1 VLVAALLVMMFV
13 GGWSNIP
20 KSTSKRAI
28 AGGSVDFAP
37 SFPQQSATALADAE
51 TTVTVTGT
59 VEDSLDASPVADV
72 HVVVRAGTVEQ
83 KTTTDEGGAFSVTID
98 VGTARSL
105 TLAFSKEAYAP
116 YQQSLAIAAPPVQSV
131 SLETVQL
138 KPIVTRLVGKL
149 VDYQSG
155 APVTDASGQLFFA
168 ETQETYLLM
177 EPEWPT
183 GLFSFSTDATGT
195 YTIEMDSALQR
206 FVHEPYQMCCAET
219 YLYAGVPYR
228 MAHAFIPFT
237 NNYPDQWYGDNR
249 ASYNGAESL
258 VFERGSNT
266 VTVPFLTDKPFL
278 RLHLRAVDGAPLAH
292 TFFTYRLYDET
303 GFPITQWIN
312 RETDGTGIYTET
324 ASPVAPGAYRAVV
337 KDVGRGP
344 LDTTMTD
351 DYNITYYGDT
361 EDMAAADTFTM
372 PTTGF
377 TAEVRLRQSGI
388 LQGIVTEAA
397 TGAPLAGK
405 KLNLA
410 FYDEAG
416 NHHVLMDERVTLDE
430 EGAFATTPAKSGA
443 FKVLFTIGDEDEED
457 EYYARWSGNADT
469 MKDAAVL
476 TIPTQN
482 ERLELAQP
490 VALKHNPAATLDVSV
505 ANRVLAAGEAMT
517 VTVMVK
523 DQAGKLVTGQNVQVE
538 VAVKGNG
545 SLSSV
550 SGVTDNGVF
559 ATMLTAGQESGTVL
573 VEAMSGKATSRPV
586 AVAVFKLA
594 DTGQMPEVVGTPVVR
609 DMAGG
614 SFTIDVP
621 TGTGSAITTGEIQM
635 QGPTNTESGVPLER
649 VVVATL
655 NAPTKR
661 YAPADGTLYSAPAVL
676 KLDLYDDQ
684 GVVVEEGTTLSSP
697 LNMTVSIETTASD
710 YQIRYLD
717 TASGTWKQDGIV
729 VTDMNATSQGEVT
742 LTFELWHATQVGVFV
757 AGSEAGS
764 EQVYLPLVQVL

>member
-1 VLVAALLVMMFV
+1 VFFV
-13 GGWSNIP
+13 GW
-20 KSTSKRAI
+20 
-28 AGGSVDFAP
+28 GGT
-37 SFPQQSATALADAE
+37 QQRPGNNALAKTFRAFALTDAE
-51 TTVTVTGT
+51 TTVTITGT
-59 VEDSLDASPVADV
+59 VEDSLDASPVADA
-72 HVVVRAGTVEQ
+72 HVVVRAGAVERE
-83 KTTTDEGGAFSVTID
+83 TTTDEGGAFSVAID

-116 YQQSLAIAAPPVQSV
+116 YQQSLTIAVPPAQSV
-131 SLETVQL
+131 ALEAVQL
-138 KPIVTRLVGKL
+138 MPIVTRLVGKL
-149 VDYQSG
+149 VDYQSS

-183 GLFSFSTDATGT
+183 GLFSFRTDATGT
-195 YTIEMDSALQR
+195 YTIELDSALHR

-258 VFERGSNT
+258 VFEGGSNT
-266 VTVPFLTDKPFL
+266 LTIPFLTDKPFL
-278 RLHLRAVDGAPLAH
+278 RLHLRAVDGAPLAN

-312 RETDGTGIYTET
+312 RETDRTGMYTET
-324 ASPVAPGAYRAVV
+324 ASPVAPGAYRAIV

-351 DYNITYYGDT
+351 DYNITYYGNT

-388 LQGIVTEAA
+388 LQGMVTDAA
-397 TGAPLAGK
+397 TDAPLAGK
-405 KLNLA
+405 KLKLA
-410 FYDEAG
+410 FYDAAG

-430 EGAFATTPAKSGA
+430 EGVFAITPAKSGS

-457 EYYARWSGNADT
+457 EYYARWSGNADG
-469 MKDAAVL
+469 MDDAAVL

-490 VALKHNPAATLDVSV
+490 LALKHNPAATLDVRV
-505 ANRVLAAGEAMT
+505 ANRVLTAGEATT
-517 VTVMVK
+517 VTVMVR
-523 DQAGKLVTGQNVQVE
+523 DQAGKFVTEQDVRVE
-538 VAVKGNG
+538 FALKGNG
-545 SLSSV
+545 ALSSV
-550 SGVTDNGVF
+550 SGMTDKGVF
-559 ATMLTAGQESGTVL
+559 ETVLTAGQESGSVL
-573 VEAMSGKATSRPV
+573 VEAMSGKATSQPV
-586 AVAVFKLA
+586 SLSVFSLA
-594 DTGQMPEVVGTPVVR
+594 DTEQMPEVVGTPVVR
-609 DMAGG
+609 NMAGG
-614 SFTIDVP
+614 SFTINVP
-621 TGTGSAITTGEIQM
+621 TGRGSAITTGEIQM
-635 QGPTNTESGVPLER
+635 QGPTNTEGGVPLER

-661 YAPADGTLYSAPAVL
+661 YAPADGVLYSTPAVL

-697 LNMTVSIETTASD
+697 LNMTLSIQTTAND
-710 YQIRYLD
+710 YQVRYLD
-717 TASGTWKQDGIV
+717 TVSGTWKQDGIV
-729 VTDMNATSQGEVT
+729 VTDMNATSQREVT
-742 LTFELWHATQVGVFV
+742 LTFELWHATEVAVFV
-757 AGSEAGS
+757 EPQQSGS
-764 EQVYLPLVQVL
+764 EQLYLPLVQVL